1 LLVIVSFSFLVFT
14 LKLWIGVYNIV
25 ILGTDGRTVSSCFFL
40 LMFIGEMVR
49 PLWTSPPRYPP
60 SWLLRCIQWLVNKW
74 AYNSI
79 IKL

>member
-25 ILGTDGRTVSSCFFL
+25 ILGTDGRTVSSCFFVNVHWGDGAS
-40 LMFIGEMVR
+40 FVNI
-49 PLWTSPPRYPP
+49 PPRYPP